1 MSWLPSRWAATGTS
15 STTHGYSSGGGWA
28 GGPYG
33 QAGSKRIEKYSHVS
47 NADATNVGDMT
58 INRQTCGSVGGQ
70 I

>member
-1 MSWLPSRWAATGTS
+1 
-15 STTHGYSSGGGWA
+15 

-47 NADATNVGDMT
+47 NANATSVGDMT

-70 I
+70 V